1 MKDFAIVVCS
11 SNQRLDFIP
20 VFQHFLSLN
29 LSSQERSQVYLLG
42 CTKRIEVTGITVLP
56 TSFSEHAPWSQR
68 ILEGLREINEENIF
82 FITEDILFLNN
93 ESSITLESLYE
104 QFIREKMMMLRID
117 SFPQPEFSG
126 NRLYGPVSKFSLY
139 RVSLQ
144 PSFWQRQ
151 YLISLLR
158 ESESIWEFE
167 LRGSR
172 RSRAENRI
180 FSLRKNFIPYK
191 EVISRGFL
199 SRQGM
204 RLLREAG
211 LKAPS
216 TLQQRGLLSDML
228 ISIRILIIR
237 VIAHSLRSQ
246 KKYSG
251 M

>member
-20 VFQHFLSLN
+20 IFQHFLSLN

-42 CTKRIEVTGITVLP
+42 CTKRIELAGITVLP
-56 TSFSEHAPWSQR
+56 TSFSENAPWSRR
-68 ILEGLREINEENIF
+68 ILEGLREINEEIIF

-117 SFPQPEFSG
+117 SFPQPECSS
-126 NRLYGPVSKFSLY
+126 NRLYGPISKFSLY

-172 RSRAENRI
+172 RSRSENRI

-216 TLQQRGLLSDML
+216 TLQQRGLVSDML
-228 ISIRILIIR
+228 ISIRISIIR
-237 VIAHSLRSQ
+237 VIAYILRSQ